1 MIFGDS
7 ASRCP
12 EKQPVCVF
20 WTAAMMEARQTDKIL
35 LSPLAP
41 MSSQPQTRMSSCAGR
56 LDGGGLEVRASSAE
70 LDSQVGRRGDGK
82 HLPRR
87 LRGNCSC
94 GWAARGSN
102 RRTLSP
108 ICHHCHQSSALH
120 WVGPGLLEN
129 RCPIRSLIAVMDLP
143 VMQVGGKTV
152 PHSGRPLVCRACFPS
167 NKPS

>member
-87 LRGNCSC
+87 LRGNLQL
-94 GWAARGSN
+94 W
-102 RRTLSP
+102 L
-108 ICHHCHQSSALH
+108 
-120 WVGPGLLEN
+120 
-129 RCPIRSLIAVMDLP
+129 
-143 VMQVGGKTV
+143 GGK
-152 PHSGRPLVCRACFPS
+152 RKQPS
-167 NKPS
+167 NPVTHLPPLPPIISATLGGSRIA